1 MGKKYVHQFRTMEDL
16 RNIIKEFQGFVARPT
31 VGTSHPTLYD
41 AADVPAGESL
51 VQGLRVK
58 DWYLSPDFQWVLP
71 HTQMGLS
78 FSSSW
83 QHLKGLHKMKQKH
96 NPGAAVHVYWVL
108 ETADIPQGLEFVPD
122 EGKKG
127 HYFLTVTRKMLVHQ
141 LVEKLQWIADRMS
154 VIEDAGVAL

>member
-71 HTQMGLS
+71 HTQMGL
-78 FSSSW
+78 
-83 QHLKGLHKMKQKH
+83 
-96 NPGAAVHVYWVL
+96 
-108 ETADIPQGLEFVPD
+108 
-122 EGKKG
+122 
-127 HYFLTVTRKMLVHQ
+127 
-141 LVEKLQWIADRMS
+141 
-154 VIEDAGVAL
+154 